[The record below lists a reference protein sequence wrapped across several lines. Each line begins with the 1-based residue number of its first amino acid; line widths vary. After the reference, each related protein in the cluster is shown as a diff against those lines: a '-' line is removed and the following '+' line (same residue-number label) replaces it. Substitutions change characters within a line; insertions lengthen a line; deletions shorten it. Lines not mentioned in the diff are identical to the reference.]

1 MKFTQDIIDFSKG
14 DTTLFEAFA
23 DYWNHYCSIEKVG
36 KERDY
41 DRTVSFAE
49 KESAL
54 NKAIV
59 NEIVERSGVPYVN
72 EANIKDAFT
81 NPSIRYETFAVVGA
95 LIDSILPQTIVD
107 SIGLYTDVRFGGFGD
122 SFTFDI
128 TPRDIF
134 TVSKSGRAQKQSE
147 VRRQFNG
154 QVAII
159 PEMHQIT
166 VGTFLYRLLSGA
178 ESLADFTNKA
188 VRSIETQMT
197 LDAYSAFSTAMA
209 ALSNTATTGLRVAGY
224 TQNDLIRLCQQVS
237 AWNGGA
243 NAVIFGTKLALS
255 QVLPG
260 DANYR
265 YDLSHEY
272 VRMGYIRT
280 AFGYDLMSIPQVADH
295 STEFGLKISNNYIW
309 ILSPS
314 ADKLVKLCIEGST
327 LTYGDGQFDNANLT
341 QNVMMLKAWNVGV
354 ATSAI
359 AGVITLS

>member
-23 DYWNHYCSIEKVG
+23 DYWNHYCAIEKIG
-36 KERDY
+36 RERDY
-41 DRTVSFAE
+41 DRSVSFAE

-54 NKAIV
+54 NEAIV
-59 NEIVERSGVPYVN
+59 QEIVERSRVPYVS
-72 EANIKDAFT
+72 ASNIKDAFT
-81 NPSIRYETFAVVGA
+81 NPSVRYETFAVVGA
-95 LIDSILPQTIVD
+95 LIDSILPQTIID
-107 SIGLYTDVRFGGFGD
+107 SVGIYTDIRFGGFGD

-134 TVSKSGRAQKQSE
+134 TVSKAGRAQKQSE
-147 VRRQFNG
+147 VRRQFKG

-166 VGTFLYRLLSGA
+166 VGTFLYRLLSGS

-188 VRSIETQMT
+188 VRSIETEMT
-197 LDAYSAFSTAMA
+197 LNSYDAFAAAMA
-209 ALSNTATTGLRVAGY
+209 ALDNTATTGLRVAGY
-224 TQNDLIRLCQQVS
+224 SQDSLIRLCQQVS

-243 NAVIFGTKLALS
+243 NPVIFGTKLALAN
-255 QVLPG
+255 VLPN

-265 YDLSHEY
+265 YDLNHEY

-295 STEFGLKISNNYIW
+295 STEFGLRISNNYIW
-309 ILSPS
+309 ILAPTV
-314 ADKLVKLCIEGST
+314 DKLVKLCIEGRT
-327 LTYGDGQFDNANLT
+327 LTYSDGQFENANLT
-341 QNVMMLKAWNVGV
+341 QNVHMLKSWNAGI

-359 AGVITLS
+359 AGVITLA